1 MKKRMM
7 TASVL
12 AASLLLGAC
21 GSKTYEARDINP
33 AIDICKICNMT
44 VANEKY
50 AGQVVLKNGD
60 YEVFDDIGCLMTYYN
75 DKTNDDIGA
84 AFVKNF
90 SGDKWVEASKAV
102 YVSGDDIMTPMS
114 YGVVAFETT
123 AEAQQF
129 MEKEGGSIVTFDD
142 VKAMDWEAHA

>member
-1 MKKRMM
+1 MKKRTF
-7 TASVL
+7 TAALL
-12 AASLLLGAC
+12 ATSFLLGAC
-21 GSKTYEARDINP
+21 GDKAYEAHDINP

-60 YEVFDDIGCLMTYYN
+60 YEVFDDIGCLMTYYE
-75 DKTNDDIGA
+75 DVSKDDIGA
-84 AFVKNF
+84 TFVKNF
-90 SGDKWVEASKAV
+90 SGDKWVEADKAV
-102 YVSGDDIMTPMS
+102 YVYGKEVPTPMS

-123 AEAQQF
+123 EQAEQF
-129 MEKEGGSIVTFDD
+129 IAKEGGDIITFDD